1 MPICAESWRTGLA
14 DAAAGTPAGQDPAR
28 GGRAVTNWGKFAV
41 PKIAV
46 ETHPDGS
53 ILIRP
58 TDPLADYPPRMGDVF
73 LRRAQESPDRLYM
86 ASRESAGRAAGG
98 GWRKLTYGEMGRAA
112 RSVAQALLDR
122 KLDAEKPV
130 LIVAENGIDHALLA
144 IGCLIAGVPFAPV
157 SAAYA
162 RPGQGFTKLSYIL
175 DLVRPGLI
183 FVDTWARYAGA
194 REALDAAKVEI
205 AVAGELPPAAGV
217 TAFQTLTA
225 TAPTAAVDAAAAAI
239 GPDTIAKI
247 LFTSGSTDMPKGV
260 INTHRML
267 CANQAQIA
275 FAWPFLRRT
284 PPVLCD
290 WLPWSHTFAGNHNF
304 HLVPW
309 HGGTYYLD
317 EGKPAPGLVDKTIA
331 NLREVSPTIY
341 LNVPRGYALM
351 LDHLERDAALRARF
365 FGKLEFIFYA
375 GAAMADSLQA
385 RLRKLAEQVTGE
397 PVPLVCA
404 WGATETAPQATG
416 LNYANEYPTCI
427 GLPSPGVEIKLAPVG
442 DKYEIRVRGPNVTPG
457 YWRRPDATAAAFD
470 DEGFYRSGDA
480 AKLCDPRAPEKGLL
494 FDGRIAEN
502 FKLSTGTWVHVGQ
515 VRLAAIAAGAPVIE
529 DCVITGHDRDE
540 VGALVFPS
548 LAGCRSLCPNLPADA
563 PVQALVAAP
572 PVRAALARGLKRLA
586 ADHAGSSMR
595 VGRALM
601 LTEPPAMDANEITDK
616 GYINQRAVLKNRAA
630 LVERLYA
637 DPPDAAVVRLADEL
651 VTP

>member
-1 MPICAESWRTGLA
+1 MT
-14 DAAAGTPAGQDPAR
+14 AA
-28 GGRAVTNWGKFAV
+28 TNWGKFAV

-46 ETHPDGS
+46 ERRADGS
-53 ILIRP
+53 TVIRP
-58 TDPLADYPPRMGDVF
+58 TDPLDEYPPRMGEVF
-73 LRRAQESPDRLYM
+73 LRQAQAIPGRLYM
-86 ASRESAGRAAGG
+86 AGRDTTG
-98 GWRKLTYGEMGRAA
+98 GWRKVTYGEMGGAA
-112 RSVAQALLDR
+112 RAIGQALLTR
-122 KLDAEKPV
+122 KLGPDRPV
-130 LIVAENGIDHALLA
+130 LIVAENGIDHALLS
-144 IGCLIAGVPFAPV
+144 IGCLITDVPFVPV

-175 DLVRPGLI
+175 ELIRPGLV

-194 REALDAAKVEI
+194 RSALDAAQCEI
-205 AVAGELPPAAGV
+205 VVAGDLPDEARVTPFAA
-217 TAFQTLTA
+217 LTG
-225 TAPTAAVDAAAAAI
+225 TAPTAAVDEAAAAV
-239 GPDTIAKI
+239 GPETIAKI

-267 CANQAQIA
+267 CANQVQIS
-275 FAWPFLRRT
+275 FSWPFLKRT

-317 EGKPAPGLVDKTIA
+317 EGKPVPGLIDKTVA

-341 LNVPRGYALM
+341 LNVPRGYALL
-351 LDHLERDAALRARF
+351 LDYLERDAALRERF
-365 FGKLEFIFYA
+365 FAKLEFVFYA
-375 GAAMADSLQA
+375 GAAMADSLQT

-416 LNYANEYPTCI
+416 LNYPNDHPTCI

-442 DKYEIRVRGPNVTPG
+442 DKQEIRVRGPNVTPG

-470 DEGFYRSGDA
+470 EEGFYRSGDA
-480 AKLCDPRAPEKGLL
+480 ARFCDPSRPEKGIL
-494 FDGRIAEN
+494 FDGRITEN
-502 FKLSTGTWVHVGQ
+502 FKLSTGTWVHVGA
-515 VRLAAIAAGAPVIE
+515 VRLAAIAACAPVIE
-529 DCVITGHDRDE
+529 DCVITGHDRDA

-548 LAGCRSLCPNLPADA
+548 IAGCRGLCPHLPADA
-563 PVQALVAAP
+563 PVHALIADPA
-572 PVRAALARGLKRLA
+572 VRKALARGLGRLR
-586 ADHAGSSMR
+586 ADGTGSSMHIE
-595 VGRALM
+595 RAVLVA
-601 LTEPPAMDANEITDK
+601 EPPTIDANEITDK

-637 DPPDAAVVRLADEL
+637 DAPGSAVVRLADEL
-651 VTP
+651 VTS